1 MARFRKSNAQ
11 IVHKDEHRLFREI
24 SVTKPVD
31 YLVEFDYFLLVIA
44 LAITF
49 IGLIYLGSAVS
60 NMYADGG
67 TSAMRSQIA
76 GLVVGVIFAL
86 VLAFFDYNL
95 LKKITWPF
103 FAVNVLLM
111 LSVFTPLGVEDYGSR
126 SWIGIGSFTYQ
137 PSELMKLAMVLVIA
151 IELEK
156 AQEEGFGFRR
166 VAIISFAFLVPLGL
180 IILQKDMGQAMVLT
194 FSFLMVLFVGR
205 AKWWYVL
212 SVLALGGAAIPFL
225 WKFYLNGTR
234 RARLFAFIDPEKYPD
249 YSLQLIRSETAIG
262 SGGLTGQG
270 VGQGAMNGGKK
281 ILVKMSDSIFAVIG
295 EEGGFIIAA
304 LVVLLFAVLLLRM
317 CYISARARDMYGKCV
332 AAGILAMF
340 LFNIFEN
347 IGMNLGIMPITGL
360 PLPFISKGGSAM
372 ITNYICIGLLLSV
385 SLRRKREFFE

>member
-44 LAITF
+44 LAITV
-49 IGLIYLGSAVS
+49 IGLIYLGSAMS

-385 SLRRKREFFE
+385 SLRRKLEFFE

>member
-44 LAITF
+44 LAITV
-49 IGLIYLGSAVS
+49 IGLIYLGSAMS

-180 IILQKDMGQAMVLT
+180 IIQQKDMGQAMVLT

>member
-24 SVTKPVD
+24 SVTKRVD

-44 LAITF
+44 LAITV
-49 IGLIYLGSAVS
+49 IGLIYLGSAMS

>member
-1 MARFRKSNAQ
+1 M
-11 IVHKDEHRLFREI
+11 
-24 SVTKPVD
+24 
-31 YLVEFDYFLLVIA
+31 EFDYFLLIIA
-44 LAITF
+44 LAITV
-49 IGLIYLGSAVS
+49 IGLIYLGSAMS

-67 TSAMRSQIA
+67 ASAMKSQIV
-76 GLVVGVIFAL
+76 GLVIGVVLAL
-86 VLAFFDYNL
+86 VLAFFDYDL

-103 FAVNVLLM
+103 FAFNVLLM
-111 LSVFTPLGVEDYGSR
+111 LSVFTPLGIEDYGSR

-156 AQEEGFGFRR
+156 AKEEGFNFRR
-166 VAIISFAFLVPLGL
+166 VLIISAAFLVPLGL

-194 FSFLMVLFVGR
+194 FAFLMVLFVGR

-225 WKFYLNGTR
+225 WKFFLNGTR

-270 VGQGAMNGGKK
+270 VGQGAMNSGKK

-304 LVVLLFAVLLLRM
+304 LVVILFAILLLRM
-317 CYISARARDMYGKCV
+317 CYISARARDMFGKCV

>member
-1 MARFRKSNAQ
+1 MARFRRSNAQ
-11 IVHKDEHRLFREI
+11 IINKDEHRLFREI

-31 YLVEFDYFLLVIA
+31 YLMEFDYFLLAVA
-44 LAITF
+44 LAITV
-49 IGLIYLGSAVS
+49 IGLIYLGSAMS

-67 TSAMRSQIA
+67 TSAMKSQIV
-76 GLVVGVIFAL
+76 GLVIGVVLAL
-86 VLAFFDYNL
+86 VLAFFDYDL

-156 AQEEGFGFRR
+156 AQEEGFNFRR
-166 VAIISFAFLVPLGL
+166 VLIISGAFLVPLGL

-194 FSFLMVLFVGR
+194 FAFLMVLFVGR

-212 SVLALGGAAIPFL
+212 SVVALGGAAIPFL

-304 LVVLLFAVLLLRM
+304 LVVILFAILLLRM
-317 CYISARARDMYGKCV
+317 CYISARARDMFGKCV

>member
-44 LAITF
+44 LAITV
-49 IGLIYLGSAVS
+49 IGLIYLGSAMS

-137 PSELMKLAMVLVIA
+137 PSELMKLAMVLLIA

-385 SLRRKREFFE
+385 SLRRKRGFFE

>member
-1 MARFRKSNAQ
+1 MARFRKSNSQ
-11 IVHKDEHRLFREI
+11 IVNKDEHRLFREI

-31 YLVEFDYFLLVIA
+31 YLMEFDYFLLIIA
-44 LAITF
+44 LAITV
-49 IGLIYLGSAVS
+49 IGLIYLGSAMS

-67 TSAMRSQIA
+67 ASAMKSQIV
-76 GLVVGVIFAL
+76 GLVIGVVLAL
-86 VLAFFDYNL
+86 VLAFFDYDL

-103 FAVNVLLM
+103 FAFNVLLM
-111 LSVFTPLGVEDYGSR
+111 LSVFTPLGIEDYGSR

-156 AQEEGFGFRR
+156 AQEEGFNFRR
-166 VAIISFAFLVPLGL
+166 VLIISAAFLVPLGL

-194 FSFLMVLFVGR
+194 FAFLMVLFVGR

-225 WKFYLNGTR
+225 WKFFLNGTR

-270 VGQGAMNGGKK
+270 VGQGAMNSGKK

-304 LVVLLFAVLLLRM
+304 LVVILFAILLLRM
-317 CYISARARDMYGKCV
+317 CYISARARDMFGKCV

>member
-44 LAITF
+44 LAITV
-49 IGLIYLGSAVS
+49 IGLIYLGSAMS

-194 FSFLMVLFVGR
+194 FSFLMVLFVGL

-234 RARLFAFIDPEKYPD
+234 RARLFAFIDPVKYPD

>member
-44 LAITF
+44 LAITV
-49 IGLIYLGSAVS
+49 IGLIYLGSAMS

-67 TSAMRSQIA
+67 SSAMRSQIA

>member
-44 LAITF
+44 LAITV
-49 IGLIYLGSAVS
+49 IGLIYLGSAMS

-103 FAVNVLLM
+103 FALNVLLM

>member
-44 LAITF
+44 LAITV
-49 IGLIYLGSAVS
+49 IGLIYLGSAMS

-86 VLAFFDYNL
+86 VLAFFEYNL

>member
-1 MARFRKSNAQ
+1 MLRRRSSK
-11 IVHKDEHRLFREI
+11 ILTKDEGRLFREI
-24 SVTKPVD
+24 SANKTVD
-31 YLVEFDYFLLVIA
+31 FLVEFDYFLLVIA
-44 LAITF
+44 LAITV
-49 IGLIYLGSAVS
+49 IGMIFLGSAMG

-67 TSAMRSQIA
+67 RSAMRSQIA
-76 GLVVGVIFAL
+76 GLVIGVIAAI

-103 FAVNVLLM
+103 YAVNVLIM
-111 LSVFTPLGVEDYGSR
+111 LTVFTPLGIEDYGSR

-151 IELEK
+151 VELEK
-156 AQEEGFGFRR
+156 AQEQGFGLRQ
-166 VAIISFAFLVPLGL
+166 VLIISGAFILPLGL
-180 IILQKDMGQAMVLT
+180 IVLQKDIGQAMVLT
-194 FSFLMVLFVGR
+194 FSFLMVLFVGK
-205 AKWWYVL
+205 AKFWYIL
-212 SVLALGGAAIPFL
+212 SVIALGAATVPFL
-225 WKFYLNGTR
+225 WKFYFNETR
-234 RARLFAFIDPEKYPD
+234 RARLFAFLDPEKYPD
-249 YSLQLIRSETAIG
+249 YSLQLVRSETAIG

-270 VGQGAMNGGKK
+270 LGRGAMNGGKK

-304 LVVLLFAVLLLRM
+304 LIIILFGVLLMRM
-317 CYISARARDMYGKCV
+317 CYISSRARDMYGKCV

-385 SLRRKREFFE
+385 SLRRRREMFD

>member
-44 LAITF
+44 LAITI

-126 SWIGIGSFTYQ
+126 S
-137 PSELMKLAMVLVIA
+137 
-151 IELEK
+151 
-156 AQEEGFGFRR
+156 
-166 VAIISFAFLVPLGL
+166 
-180 IILQKDMGQAMVLT
+180 
-194 FSFLMVLFVGR
+194 
-205 AKWWYVL
+205 
-212 SVLALGGAAIPFL
+212 
-225 WKFYLNGTR
+225 
-234 RARLFAFIDPEKYPD
+234 
-249 YSLQLIRSETAIG
+249 
-262 SGGLTGQG
+262 
-270 VGQGAMNGGKK
+270 
-281 ILVKMSDSIFAVIG
+281 
-295 EEGGFIIAA
+295 
-304 LVVLLFAVLLLRM
+304 
-317 CYISARARDMYGKCV
+317 
-332 AAGILAMF
+332 
-340 LFNIFEN
+340 
-347 IGMNLGIMPITGL
+347 
-360 PLPFISKGGSAM
+360 
-372 ITNYICIGLLLSV
+372 
-385 SLRRKREFFE
+385 

>member
-44 LAITF
+44 LAITV
-49 IGLIYLGSAVS
+49 IGLIYLGSAMS

-166 VAIISFAFLVPLGL
+166 VAIISFAFLVPRG
-180 IILQKDMGQAMVLT
+180 
-194 FSFLMVLFVGR
+194 
-205 AKWWYVL
+205 
-212 SVLALGGAAIPFL
+212 
-225 WKFYLNGTR
+225 
-234 RARLFAFIDPEKYPD
+234 
-249 YSLQLIRSETAIG
+249 
-262 SGGLTGQG
+262 G
-270 VGQGAMNGGKK
+270 VGDA
-281 ILVKMSDSIFAVIG
+281 D
-295 EEGGFIIAA
+295 
-304 LVVLLFAVLLLRM
+304 
-317 CYISARARDMYGKCV
+317 AR
-332 AAGILAMF
+332 
-340 LFNIFEN
+340 
-347 IGMNLGIMPITGL
+347 
-360 PLPFISKGGSAM
+360 
-372 ITNYICIGLLLSV
+372 
-385 SLRRKREFFE
+385 RERPRSG

>member
-1 MARFRKSNAQ
+1 MARFRRSNAQ
-11 IVHKDEHRLFREI
+11 IINKDEHRLFREI

-31 YLVEFDYFLLVIA
+31 YLMEFDYFLLAVA
-44 LAITF
+44 LAITV
-49 IGLIYLGSAVS
+49 IGLIYLGSAMS

-67 TSAMRSQIA
+67 TSAMKSQIV
-76 GLVVGVIFAL
+76 GLVIGVVLAL
-86 VLAFFDYNL
+86 VLAFFDYDL

-156 AQEEGFGFRR
+156 AQEEGFNFRR
-166 VAIISFAFLVPLGL
+166 VLIISVAFLVPLGL

-194 FSFLMVLFVGR
+194 FAFLMVLFVGR

-212 SVLALGGAAIPFL
+212 SVVALGGAAIPFL

-234 RARLFAFIDPEKYPD
+234 RARLFAFIDPERYPD

-304 LVVLLFAVLLLRM
+304 LVVILFAILLLRM
-317 CYISARARDMYGKCV
+317 CCISARARDMFGKCV

-385 SLRRKREFFE
+385 SLRRKRGFFE

>member
-44 LAITF
+44 LAITV
-49 IGLIYLGSAVS
+49 IGLIYLGSAMS

-304 LVVLLFAVLLLRM
+304 LVVILFAVLLLRM

>member
-44 LAITF
+44 LAITV
-49 IGLIYLGSAVS
+49 IGLIYLGSAMS

>member
-44 LAITF
+44 LAITI